1 MMTAARFSIR
11 NILLAV
17 LAAILGGNAA
27 MAETEQPK
35 FTVLA
40 QDKDFELRS
49 YAPMI
54 VAEVSV
60 GGTRD
65 EAVNAGFRILA
76 GYIFGGNEPQA
87 KIAMTAPV
95 TQQKGEAIAM
105 TAPVTQQARGGDWLV
120 RFTMPASFTMAT
132 LPKPTDARIRLVA
145 VPGRKVAALR
155 FSGFRTDEALAAQ
168 ADRLATILSARGLK
182 PAGPPTFA
190 YYDPPWTLPFLRRNE
205 VLRDIR

>member
-1 MMTAARFSIR
+1 
-11 NILLAV
+11 
-17 LAAILGGNAA
+17 

-35 FTVLA
+35 YTVLA
-40 QDKDFELRS
+40 QEGDFELRS

-76 GYIFGGNEPQA
+76 GYIFGGNEPKA

-95 TQQKGEAIAM
+95 TQQKGESIAM
-105 TAPVTQQARGGDWLV
+105 TVPVTQQAKGGDWLV

-132 LPKPTDARIRLVA
+132 LPKPTDERIRLVA

-168 ADRLATILSARGLK
+168 ADRLGAVLAARGLK
-182 PAGPPTFA
+182 PAGPPTYA

-205 VLRDIR
+205 VMRDVR